1 MSADAGN
8 PGAAPRDEAAA
19 AGGAGEATAGGAGEG
34 EPAAASQRVAYFGR
48 PGTFSHEVAARR
60 FSQGAELEPR
70 RTISAVFDAVAGGAA
85 TYGVVPI
92 ENAVGGPIYDTV
104 DELIRRE
111 GTGAA
116 LVVCEELSLHVTLS
130 LLGRKGVTPR
140 RIYSHFVPLK
150 HCGDWLRENYPG
162 AQILEAESTAEAVE
176 RAAQD
181 GEAWAIGNKG
191 AAAIYKLDILVPKLG
206 VKGENITRFF
216 VVGRAEEPPPAGGR
230 TLLLFGLDHRP
241 GALVAALSAL
251 GRHHINLTRIV
262 SRALPDSPEEYLFLV
277 ECEGSTEEPSFREA
291 LALLQQHA
299 TGVRSLGSFRV
310 SQKYE

>member
-1 MSADAGN
+1 MSADAA
-8 PGAAPRDEAAA
+8 GAARGDEAA
-19 AGGAGEATAGGAGEG
+19 GTGDAGEA
-34 EPAAASQRVAYFGR
+34 PAPRPRVAYFGR
-48 PGTFSHEVAARR
+48 PGTFSHEVASRR
-60 FSQGAELEPR
+60 FGASADLTPR
-70 RTISAVFDAVAGGAA
+70 RTISEVFDAVAGGAA
-85 TYGVVPI
+85 TYGIVPI

-104 DELIRRE
+104 DQLIRRE

-130 LLGRKGVTPR
+130 LLGRPGAAPK

-150 HCGDWLRENYPG
+150 HCGDWLRANYPD

-191 AAAIYKLDILVPKLG
+191 AAAIYGLEILVPKLG

-216 VVGRAEEPPPAGGR
+216 IVGRAAEPPPSGGR

-277 ECEGSTEEPSFREA
+277 ECEGSTEEPAFRDA
-291 LALLQQHA
+291 LAQLEQHA

>member
-1 MSADAGN
+1 MSTDAGD
-8 PGAAPRDEAAA
+8 PGAARRDEATAAA
-19 AGGAGEATAGGAGEG
+19 AGGAGEA
-34 EPAAASQRVAYFGR
+34 AAPRPLVAYFGR
-48 PGTFSHEVAARR
+48 PGTFSHEVASRR
-60 FSQGAELEPR
+60 FGQSADLAPR
-70 RTISAVFDAVAGGAA
+70 RTISEVFDAVAAGAA

-104 DELIRRE
+104 DQLIRRE

-130 LLGRKGVTPR
+130 LLGRGGVTPK

-150 HCGDWLRENYPG
+150 HCGDWLRQNYPD

-181 GEAWAIGNKG
+181 GEAWAIGNRG
-191 AAAIYKLDILVPKLG
+191 AAALYKLEVLVPKLG

-216 VVGRAEEPPPAGGR
+216 IVGRAEEPPPSGGR

-241 GALVAALSAL
+241 GALVSALSAL
-251 GRHHINLTRIV
+251 GKHHINLTRIV

-277 ECEGSTEEPSFREA
+277 ECEGSTREPAFQDA

>member
-1 MSADAGN
+1 MSADAE
-8 PGAAPRDEAAA
+8 GAARRGEAAG
-19 AGGAGEATAGGAGEG
+19 AGDAGEA
-34 EPAAASQRVAYFGR
+34 PAPRPRVAYFGR
-48 PGTFSHEVAARR
+48 PGTFSHEVASRR
-60 FSQGAELEPR
+60 FGASADLTPR
-70 RTISAVFDAVAGGAA
+70 RTISEVFDAVAGGAA
-85 TYGVVPI
+85 TYGIVPI

-104 DELIRRE
+104 DQLIRRE

-130 LLGRKGVTPR
+130 LLGRPGAAPK

-150 HCGDWLRENYPG
+150 HCGDWLRANYPD

-191 AAAIYKLDILVPKLG
+191 AAAIYGLEILVPKLG

-216 VVGRAEEPPPAGGR
+216 IVGRAAEPPPAGGR

-277 ECEGSTEEPSFREA
+277 ECEGSTEEPAFRDA
-291 LALLQQHA
+291 LAQLEQHA

>member
-19 AGGAGEATAGGAGEG
+19 AGGAGEGELA
-34 EPAAASQRVAYFGR
+34 PARQRVAYFGR
-48 PGTFSHEVAARR
+48 PGTFSHEVASRR
-60 FSQGAELEPR
+60 FGQGAELEPR

-191 AAAIYKLDILVPKLG
+191 AAAIYQLDILVPKLG

-216 VVGRAEEPPPAGGR
+216 VVGRAEEPPPPAGGR

-277 ECEGSTEEPSFREA
+277 ECEGSTAEPSFKEA

>member
-1 MSADAGN
+1 MSADAE
-8 PGAAPRDEAAA
+8 GAARRGEAAA
-19 AGGAGEATAGGAGEG
+19 AGDAGEA
-34 EPAAASQRVAYFGR
+34 PAPRPRVAYFGR
-48 PGTFSHEVAARR
+48 PGTFSHEVASRR
-60 FSQGAELEPR
+60 FGASADLTPR
-70 RTISAVFDAVAGGAA
+70 RTISEVFDAVAGGAA
-85 TYGVVPI
+85 AYGIVPI

-104 DELIRRE
+104 DQLIRRE

-130 LLGRKGVTPR
+130 LLGRPGAAPK

-150 HCGDWLRENYPG
+150 HCGDWLRANYPD

-191 AAAIYKLDILVPKLG
+191 AAAIYGLEILVPKLG

-216 VVGRAEEPPPAGGR
+216 IVGRAAEPPPSGGR

-277 ECEGSTEEPSFREA
+277 ECEGSTEEPAFRDA
-291 LALLQQHA
+291 LAQLEQHA
-299 TGVRSLGSFRV
+299 AGVRSLGSFRV

>member
-1 MSADAGN
+1 MSSDAGDQ
-8 PGAAPRDEAAA
+8 GSARRDEAAA
-19 AGGAGEATAGGAGEG
+19 SGDAGES
-34 EPAAASQRVAYFGR
+34 PAPRQRVAYFGR
-48 PGTFSHEVAARR
+48 PGTFSHEVASRR
-60 FSQGAELEPR
+60 FGASADLAPR
-70 RTISAVFDAVAGGAA
+70 RTISEVFDAVAGGAA

-104 DELIRRE
+104 DQLIRRE

-130 LLGRKGVTPR
+130 LLGRAGVAPK

-150 HCGDWLRENYPG
+150 HCGDWLRERYPD

-181 GEAWAIGNKG
+181 GEAWAVGNKG
-191 AAAIYKLDILVPKLG
+191 AAAIYGLEILVPKLG

-216 VVGRAEEPPPAGGR
+216 AVGRTAEPPPSGGR

-277 ECEGSTEEPSFREA
+277 ECEGSTEEPAFKDA
-291 LALLQQHA
+291 LALLEQHA

-310 SQKYE
+310 SRKYE

>member
-1 MSADAGN
+1 MSVDAGE
-8 PGAAPRDEAAA
+8 PGAARRDEAAA
-19 AGGAGEATAGGAGEG
+19 GHAGEA
-34 EPAAASQRVAYFGR
+34 PAPRQRVAYFGR
-48 PGTFSHEVAARR
+48 PGTFSHEVASRR
-60 FSQGAELEPR
+60 FGASADLEPR
-70 RTISAVFDAVAGGAA
+70 RTISDVFDAVADGAA

-104 DELIRRE
+104 DQLIGRE

-130 LLGRKGVTPR
+130 LLGRPGVAPK

-162 AQILEAESTAEAVE
+162 AQILAAESTAEAVE

-191 AAAIYKLDILVPKLG
+191 AAAIYNLEILVPKLG
-206 VKGENITRFF
+206 AKGENITRFF
-216 VVGRAEEPPPAGGR
+216 VVGKTAEPPPSGGR

-277 ECEGSTEEPSFREA
+277 ECEGSTEEPEFKDA
-291 LALLQQHA
+291 LALLEQHA

-310 SQKYE
+310 SRKYE

>member
-1 MSADAGN
+1 MSADAGRPGTARGDDVA
-8 PGAAPRDEAAA
+8 PGASDAAGAPAPR
-19 AGGAGEATAGGAGEG
+19 
-34 EPAAASQRVAYFGR
+34 QRVAYFGR
-48 PGTFSHEVAARR
+48 PGTFSHEVASRR
-60 FSQGAELEPR
+60 FGASADLTPR
-70 RTISAVFDAVAGGAA
+70 RTISEVFDAVAGGAA

-92 ENAVGGPIYDTV
+92 ENALGGPIYDTV
-104 DELIRRE
+104 DQLIRRE

-116 LVVCEELSLHVTLS
+116 LAVCEELSLHVTLS
-130 LLGRKGVTPR
+130 LLGRAGVAPK

-150 HCGDWLRENYPG
+150 HCSDWLRETYPD

-181 GEAWAIGNKG
+181 GEACAIGNKG
-191 AAAIYKLDILVPKLG
+191 AAAIYKLEILVPKLG
-206 VKGENITRFF
+206 AKGENITRFF
-216 VVGRAEEPPPAGGR
+216 IVGRAAEPPASGGR

-277 ECEGSTEEPSFREA
+277 ECEGSTEEPAFKEA
-291 LALLQQHA
+291 LALLEQHA